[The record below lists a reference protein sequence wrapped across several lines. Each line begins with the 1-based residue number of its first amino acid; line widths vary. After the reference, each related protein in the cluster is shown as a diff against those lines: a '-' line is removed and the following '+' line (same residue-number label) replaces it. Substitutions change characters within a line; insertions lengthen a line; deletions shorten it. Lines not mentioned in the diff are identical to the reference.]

1 MADRCGTG
9 SSASGRME
17 LWSVKEASEGRN
29 GLFRASERAFPV
41 CDMVCLVVRNGL
53 SDGMKKP
60 LPQGTEGFV
69 CGRKSANG

>member
-17 LWSVKEASEGRN
+17 LLTVKEASAGRN

-53 SDGMKKP
+53 SGGIKKP
-60 LPQGTEGFV
+60 LPQGTEGFADR
-69 CGRKSANG
+69 CESING

>member
-1 MADRCGTG
+1 
-9 SSASGRME
+9 ME
-17 LWSVKEASEGRN
+17 LLTVKEASEGRN

-53 SDGMKKP
+53 SGGMKKP

>member
-1 MADRCGTG
+1 
-9 SSASGRME
+9 ME
-17 LWSVKEASEGRN
+17 LLTVKEASEGRN

-69 CGRKSANG
+69 WGRKSANG

>member
-17 LWSVKEASEGRN
+17 LLTVKEASEGRN
-29 GLFRASERAFPV
+29 GLSRASERAFPV

-53 SDGMKKP
+53 SGDLKKP
-60 LPQGTEGFV
+60 LPQGTEGFADR
-69 CGRKSANG
+69 CESING

>member
-1 MADRCGTG
+1 
-9 SSASGRME
+9 ME
-17 LWSVKEASEGRN
+17 LLTVKEASAGRN

-60 LPQGTEGFV
+60 LPQGTEGFADR
-69 CGRKSANG
+69 CLSING

>member
-1 MADRCGTG
+1 
-9 SSASGRME
+9 ME
-17 LWSVKEASEGRN
+17 LLTVKEASAGRN

-53 SDGMKKP
+53 SGDMKEP

>member
-1 MADRCGTG
+1 
-9 SSASGRME
+9 ME
-17 LWSVKEASEGRN
+17 LLTVKEASEGRN

-60 LPQGTEGFV
+60 LPQGTEGFADR
-69 CGRKSANG
+69 CESANG

>member
-17 LWSVKEASEGRN
+17 LLTVKEASAGRN

-53 SDGMKKP
+53 SGGMKEP
-60 LPQGTEGFV
+60 LPQDTEGFADR
-69 CGRKSANG
+69 CESING

>member
-1 MADRCGTG
+1 MPDRCGTC

-17 LWSVKEASEGRN
+17 LLTVKEASEGRN

-53 SDGMKKP
+53 SGDMKKP
-60 LPQGTEGFV
+60 LPQGTEGFAER
-69 CGRKSANG
+69 CLSING

>member
-53 SDGMKKP
+53 SGGMKKP

>member
-1 MADRCGTG
+1 
-9 SSASGRME
+9 ME
-17 LWSVKEASEGRN
+17 LLTVKEASEGRN
-29 GLFRASERAFPV
+29 GLFRASERAFQV

-53 SDGMKKP
+53 SDGMKEP

>member
-1 MADRCGTG
+1 
-9 SSASGRME
+9 ME
-17 LWSVKEASEGRN
+17 LLTVKEASEGLN

-41 CDMVCLVVRNGL
+41 CDMVCPVVPNGL
-53 SDGMKKP
+53 SDGMKEP

>member
-17 LWSVKEASEGRN
+17 LLTVKEASEGRN

-53 SDGMKKP
+53 SGGMKEP
-60 LPQGTEGFV
+60 LPQDTEGFADR
-69 CGRKSANG
+69 CESING

>member
-1 MADRCGTG
+1 
-9 SSASGRME
+9 ME
-17 LWSVKEASEGRN
+17 LLTVKEVSEGLN

-41 CDMVCLVVRNGL
+41 CDMVCLVVPNGL
-53 SDGMKKP
+53 SCGMKEP

>member
-1 MADRCGTG
+1 
-9 SSASGRME
+9 ME
-17 LWSVKEASEGRN
+17 LLTVKEASAGRN
-29 GLFRASERAFPV
+29 GPFRASERAFPV

-53 SDGMKKP
+53 SGGMKEP

>member
-1 MADRCGTG
+1 MTDRCGTG

-17 LWSVKEASEGRN
+17 LLTVKEASEGRN

-53 SDGMKKP
+53 SGDMKKP

>member
-17 LWSVKEASEGRN
+17 LLTVKEASERRN

-60 LPQGTEGFV
+60 LPQGTEGFADR
-69 CGRKSANG
+69 CESING

>member
-1 MADRCGTG
+1 MADQCGTG

-17 LWSVKEASEGRN
+17 LLTVKEASEGRN

-53 SDGMKKP
+53 SGGMKEP
-60 LPQGTEGFV
+60 LPQGTEGFADR
-69 CGRKSANG
+69 CESING

>member
-9 SSASGRME
+9 SSASGRIE
-17 LWSVKEASEGRN
+17 LLTVKEASEGRN

-53 SDGMKKP
+53 SGGMKKP
-60 LPQGTEGFV
+60 LPQGTEGFADR
-69 CGRKSANG
+69 CESING

>member
-53 SDGMKKP
+53 SGGMKKP

-69 CGRKSANG
+69 CGRKSANV

>member
-17 LWSVKEASEGRN
+17 LLTVKEASEGRN
-29 GLFRASERAFPV
+29 GLFSASERAFPV

-53 SDGMKKP
+53 SGGMKKP
-60 LPQGTEGFV
+60 LPQGTEGFADR
-69 CGRKSANG
+69 CESING

>member
-9 SSASGRME
+9 SSAFGRME
-17 LWSVKEASEGRN
+17 LLTVKEASAGRN

-60 LPQGTEGFV
+60 LPQGTEGFADR
-69 CGRKSANG
+69 CESING

>member
-17 LWSVKEASEGRN
+17 LWNVKEASAGRN

-60 LPQGTEGFV
+60 LPQGTEGFADR
-69 CGRKSANG
+69 CESING